1 MNIKYILLGGAAVLL
16 GFLFYPRGEVTSGG
30 NQRFIQPVRHLENEP
45 LHYTDI
51 LRADPIVETFDLGFV
66 YKIDRVD
73 VPFED
78 ADESGPKR
86 FDLLVDTDRTTQRFE
101 RAFSYIGSSRGYT
114 NPLHSLPIPA
124 EARWVQVVI
133 NDWFSNKPQ
142 LRADDFRVGVRYQ
155 SHSPILTID
164 ANYNSVE
171 LQELIDLIPFESSKW
186 IGAQRTEKTVEEGEN
201 KWTEISYKSPS
212 SAVVV
217 TGGLRDVQ
225 DIYGVRVTTDG
236 PGNSVRR
243 YRILTSIDGQRYTES
258 YTADRLPD
266 DTVTDFHLFSSPA
279 SARYIRLRIDSGD
292 WYGDYPEIRE
302 FEVFTEDYRPT
313 HPVERRL
320 SSYNAVQIHHE
331 NLGFDNNAFAPNLEQ
346 GFAFDRDTGDE
357 NRYLL
362 PAGNEADKVDLGN
375 TLGQRSFAHHYDAV
389 KIRYTGLH
397 PSFLYWVRVTYLQ
410 KNDGQRIQNL
420 MVDGFILHEA
430 MPIPRGKA
438 ESLTYPIPAK
448 AYADGKIELNFN
460 RLAGPNAVVSEVI
473 ILEARET
480 MDVSSTQFSDQTD
493 ETIGKA
499 IRTSEKVVIDGTVG
513 EWPLLYPM
521 LPQNYKTPV
530 DSPITLYMQWDDGN
544 LYVAAIINRH
554 SRNILDSPH
563 PENIERG
570 NTEALH
576 LFIDSAL
583 NRSPG
588 MYKDSDH
595 HYVFTFLDAH
605 KSQPRVQS
613 SQIHHHLDAI
623 RHNINDRKEIEAN
636 VSKTENGYA
645 LEARIPK
652 TLVLNGFNPA
662 VGKSLGFNF
671 VMTNLQLLN
680 HRPSWFAYGTS
691 NLNAPPNRWNTVEL
705 VDRISGQIAL
715 LDENA
720 ARQITTFN
728 AGDLLTLCVWDADR
742 NTDRHKSESIEAELR
757 NQRTEQLLTVLLH
770 EVDLAVLADD
780 NPHNDRTSKSACF
793 AARIP
798 TAYDEGEEK
807 AEDMESLV
815 FLVRGEDKVSVT
827 YIDPYYSSTQRE
839 YPVTA
844 TATVNT
850 GTTGTISIITMSGES
865 LKEFRVGD
873 TIYIQVQD
881 DLSNAL
887 LSQGM
892 TIEVTLAVPETE
904 EIETVKLT
912 YRHEGNDYIGAIE
925 TAYSET
931 PKPNNGVLQ
940 ATGRQVVRASY
951 LDAIQAT
958 GKTKVLVHA
967 ETSVKIGTTA
977 QLELSLINRPNREG
991 DSFNRQN
998 SERLTDRIGNAIVF
1012 TDRNNR
1018 KFFNAGSPL
1027 FIWLKD
1033 TDLNQNSQMRD
1044 FVEVNLSSNL
1054 TVDRCTLTLK
1064 ETAENS
1070 GEFTEIYPTQYAT
1083 HADLSNDMLEV
1094 VGKAVVTLS
1103 YVDALRASGETDVVI
1118 TDEAHVSAGDDG
1130 VLEIVKSNYL
1140 TNLKNFN
1147 AGGKLHFRL
1156 RDGDLFDDVVEIVLT
1171 GHSLSDREVV
1181 LLSPTPA
1188 GGDAR
1193 YAVGGTFFGSI
1204 ETIYDVG
1211 ATVGDGRL
1219 QVQGADPV
1227 RAIYIDALRS
1237 TGETD
1242 VEVSDVCA
1250 AAIGTT
1256 GTVKVYKE
1264 RSTERIAKAIVFTES
1279 NAAEYEEIS
1288 GFRAGGTLIL
1298 EIQDADLGT
1307 TNPVAQIFETDFI
1320 ENKKRDHVR
1329 VTMDEATG
1337 SAGVFR
1343 AVVKTS
1349 YGAVPIPDD
1358 DILQVQGEGIVTFIY
1373 TDALQDTGATQVP
1386 VRVELSVE
1394 TGDTGTL
1401 EIFSAESG
1409 KIITRSPFVGSFNAG
1424 AKLHVQLE
1432 DKDLEISP
1440 TRIDTA
1446 LVTATGNV
1454 IADEVQLIL
1463 WETGENSAI
1472 FDGILQTQQGED
1484 TTKRVNNERDGL
1496 QKLSPSLSA
1505 QLIPIEAT
1513 DKTDDILHV
1522 KDKELVSVVYTDE
1535 LTATG
1540 ETDVSI
1546 QAQAVVLSS
1555 SAGILRIVNRNAIE
1569 ESPTQFGT
1577 KRSVA
1582 AHELGSFNAG
1592 ETIYFWLEDLFL
1604 STVVGADMVKVT
1616 VTGNKTNDETEVVLM
1631 AVPKAEGVFV
1641 ASIPTRYGTTPVA
1654 DGTLDVQGDE
1664 EILAVYTPDFPFA
1677 NAVAVEDRAYVNKGV
1692 RGRLMIT
1699 RQDGTIIR
1707 YFSPGSPLYF
1717 QLEDADLNLD
1727 AFVVESTPIQVKTK
1741 SQEIVVT
1748 LVEENANSHIFRG
1761 STSTQY
1767 GQTLLDAGLRL
1778 VGGETVIAIYEDALI
1793 DTGETN
1799 VGINA
1804 SCQANLIARAPYTN
1818 RPMLIDGL
1826 DDKWPLEK
1834 ALRTPQ
1840 DEGLLWLLWG
1850 KDSLYVLAQIYDDA
1864 VVAPDPTKYYE
1875 DADALELHF
1884 NLRPGGGSK
1893 PAYLQTGNDP
1903 NRFILWICPKGAGF
1917 DGHQPYIGQWTPEQI
1932 YNYEAKNFD
1941 VAVRQES
1948 NYYIIEARIPFFPVL
1963 RGFDPLK
1970 TRRNSRIGFN
1980 FVIHRSDDQ
1989 AVYWASQIPG
1999 TEPTYPSNLGVLI
2012 LESPPEK

>member
-16 GFLFYPRGEVTSGG
+16 GFLFYPRGEVTYGG
-30 NQRFIQPVRHLENEP
+30 NQRFIQPMRHIENEP

-66 YKIDRVD
+66 YKIDRVGLS
-73 VPFED
+73 FED
-78 ADESGPKR
+78 ANESGPKR
-86 FDLLVDTDRTTQRFE
+86 FDLLFATDRTTQRFQ
-101 RAFSYIGSSRGYT
+101 RAFSYIGSSREYS
-114 NPLHSLPIPA
+114 NSLHSLSIPA

-133 NDWFSNKPQ
+133 NDWFSNRPQ
-142 LRADDFRVGVRYQ
+142 LKANDFRVGVRYQ

-171 LQELIDLIPFESSKW
+171 LQKLIDLIPFESSKW
-186 IGAQRTEKTVEEGEN
+186 IGAQRIEKTVEEGEN
-201 KWTEISYKSPS
+201 RWTEISYKSPS

-217 TGGLRDVQ
+217 TGSLRDVQ

-236 PGNSVRR
+236 PGNSVSR
-243 YRILTSIDGQRYTES
+243 YRILTSIDGQHYTED

-266 DTVTDFHLFSSPA
+266 DTATDFHLFSSPV
-279 SARYIRLRIDSGD
+279 SARYIRLSIERGD
-292 WYGDYPEIRE
+292 WYGDYPEVRE
-302 FEVFTEDYRPT
+302 FEVFTDDYRPARPAK
-313 HPVERRL
+313 HRL
-320 SSYNAVQIHHE
+320 SSYNAVQMHHE
-331 NLGFDNNAFAPNLEQ
+331 NLGFDDNALAPHLKQ

-357 NRYLL
+357 NRYFL

-375 TLGQRSFAHHYDAV
+375 TLGQRSFAYHYDAV
-389 KIRYTGLH
+389 RIRYTGLH
-397 PSFLYWVRVTYLQ
+397 PSFLYWARVTYLQ

-438 ESLTYPIPAK
+438 ESLTYPIPSK

-473 ILEARET
+473 ILEARES
-480 MDVSSTQFSDQTD
+480 MDVSSTQSPDQTD
-493 ETIGKA
+493 DTIGKA
-499 IRTSEKVVIDGTVG
+499 IRISEKVVIDGKVG

-521 LPQNYKTPV
+521 LPQNYETPV
-530 DSPITLYMQWDDGN
+530 ESPIALYTQWDDDN
-544 LYVAAIINRH
+544 LYVAAIINQH
-554 SRNILDSPH
+554 SRNVIDSPL

-576 LFIDSAL
+576 LFIDTTL

-588 MYKDSDH
+588 MYIDSDH
-595 HYVFTFLDAH
+595 HFVFTLLNTRG
-605 KSQPRVQS
+605 SQPQVQP

-623 RHNINDRKEIEAN
+623 RHNIDDPKEIEAN
-636 VSKTENGYA
+636 VTKTEHGYD

-652 TLVLNGFNPA
+652 TLILNGFNPA

-671 VMTNLQLLN
+671 VMTNLQLADR
-680 HRPSWFAYGTS
+680 RPSWFAYGTF

-720 ARQITTFN
+720 ARRITTFN
-728 AGDLLTLCVWDADR
+728 AGDFLTFCVWDADR
-742 NTDRHKSESIEAELR
+742 NTDNHQSESIGAELR
-757 NQRTEQLLTVLLH
+757 NERTEQLLSVRLH

-780 NPHNDRTSKSACF
+780 NPNNDRASKSSSF
-793 AARIP
+793 AAKIS
-798 TAYDEGEEK
+798 TAFEEGEERV
-807 AEDMESLV
+807 ESLDSSV
-815 FLVRGEDKVSVT
+815 FLVSGEDKVTLT

-850 GTTGTISIITMSGES
+850 GTTGTISIITKSGES
-865 LKEFRVGD
+865 LKEFQIGD
-873 TIYIQVQD
+873 TIYIHIQD

-887 LSQGM
+887 ASRER
-892 TIEVTLAVPETE
+892 TIEVTFTVPETE
-904 EIETVKLT
+904 EIETVQLT
-912 YRHEGNDYIGAIE
+912 YRHEANDYIGAIE
-925 TAYSET
+925 TAYSKT
-931 PKPNNGVLQ
+931 PQPNNGVLQ
-940 ATGRQVVRASY
+940 ATGMQIVRASY

-958 GKTKVLVHA
+958 GRTKVLVHA
-967 ETSVKIGTTA
+967 ETSVKIGATA
-977 QLELSLINRPNREG
+977 QLELNPINQPNRDG
-991 DSFNRQN
+991 DSFNRQY
-998 SERLTDRIGNAIVF
+998 SEGSTNRIGNAIVF
-1012 TDRNNR
+1012 TDSNNR
-1018 KFFNAGSPL
+1018 KFFNAGRPL
-1027 FIWLKD
+1027 SIWLKD
-1033 TDLNQNSQMRD
+1033 TDLNQNNQLRE
-1044 FVEVNLSSNL
+1044 FVEVNLSSSL
-1054 TVDRCTLTLK
+1054 TNDRCTLTLK
-1064 ETAENS
+1064 ETSENS
-1070 GEFTEIYPTQYAT
+1070 GEFTEICPTRYTT

-1094 VGKAVVTLS
+1094 VGKAVVTFS
-1103 YVDALRASGETDVVI
+1103 YIDTLQASGETDVVI

-1130 VLEIVKSNYL
+1130 VVEIVKSNYL
-1140 TNLKNFN
+1140 TNLKNFS

-1156 RDGDLFDDVVEIVLT
+1156 RDGDLFDNIVEIVLT
-1171 GHSLSDREVV
+1171 GHNLRDRENV
-1181 LLSPTPA
+1181 LLAPTPA
-1188 GGDAR
+1188 GADAR

-1204 ETIYDVG
+1204 ETVYDAE
-1211 ATVGDGRL
+1211 ATVGDGKL
-1219 QVQGADPV
+1219 QVQGTDPV

-1250 AAIGTT
+1250 AMIGTT
-1256 GTVKVYKE
+1256 GTVKVFKE
-1264 RSTERIAKAIVFTES
+1264 SYFES
-1279 NAAEYEEIS
+1279 NSAENEEIS
-1288 GFRAGGTLIL
+1288 GFRAGDTLIL
-1298 EIQDADLGT
+1298 HVQDADLSASH
-1307 TNPVAQIFETDFI
+1307 PVAQIFETDFI

-1349 YGAVPIPDD
+1349 YGAVPILDD
-1358 DILQVQGEGIVTFIY
+1358 DILQVRGEGIVKFIY
-1373 TDALQDTGATQVP
+1373 TDALQDNGATQIP

-1409 KIITRSPFVGSFNAG
+1409 KIITKSPFVGSFNAG

-1432 DKDLEISP
+1432 DKDLDISP

-1446 LVTATGNV
+1446 LVTASGNV

-1463 WETGENSAI
+1463 WETGENSGS

-1484 TTKRVNNERDGL
+1484 TIKRVNNERGGL
-1496 QKLSPSLSA
+1496 LKLSPSLSA
-1505 QLIPIEAT
+1505 QSISIEGT

-1535 LTATG
+1535 LTAIG
-1540 ETDVSI
+1540 ETNVPI

-1555 SAGILRIVNRNAIE
+1555 SAGILRIVDRTAIE
-1569 ESPTQFGT
+1569 ETHAQFGT
-1577 KRSVA
+1577 ERSVA

-1616 VTGNKTNDETEVVLM
+1616 VTGNKTNDEAKVVLM
-1631 AVPKAEGVFV
+1631 AIPEAEGVFV

-1654 DGTLDVQGDE
+1654 DGTLDVQSDE
-1664 EILAVYTPDFPFA
+1664 EIRAVYAPDFPFA
-1677 NAVAVEDRAYVNKGV
+1677 DAVTVEDRAYVNKGV

-1707 YFSPGSPLYF
+1707 YFNPGNPLHF

-1727 AFVVESTPIQVKTK
+1727 AFVVESTPIQVKAGA
-1741 SQEIVVT
+1741 QAIVVT
-1748 LVEENANSHIFRG
+1748 LVEENANSNIFRG
-1761 STSTQY
+1761 SMSTQY
-1767 GQTLLDAGLRL
+1767 GQTSVDDRLRL
-1778 VGGETVIAIYEDALI
+1778 VGGETVTATYEDSLI

-1804 SCQANLIARAPYTN
+1804 SCQANLIARAPFTI
-1818 RPMLIDGL
+1818 RSMLIDGL

-1884 NLRPGGGSK
+1884 DLHPGGGSK
-1893 PAYLQTGNDP
+1893 PIYLQTGNDP
-1903 NRFILWICPKGAGF
+1903 NRFILWICPKGGGF
-1917 DGHQPYIGQWTPEQI
+1917 DGDQPYIGQWTPEQI

-1989 AVYWASQIPG
+1989 AVYWASQLPG
-1999 TEPTYPSNLGVLI
+1999 TDPTYPSNLGVLI
-2012 LESPPEK
+2012 LESPP